1 MTRNAKLL
9 NITICCCS
17 LLLCT
22 QLAYVQANDSTSDSG
37 GDTYVAAQKL
47 GAQTRAQIAR
57 LSVHNADVTRM
68 LKLQADGDSA
78 LREDNSI
85 LAAERYGQVE
95 EGVTVLDR
103 ERMQAAN
110 ARSIV
115 RQQIEHAQKLGAG
128 VATANTYE
136 IRGDQAFANGD
147 YAEAEANY
155 AMARADIASS
165 ENATTGY

>member
-1 MTRNAKLL
+1 MTTNAKIL
-9 NITICCCS
+9 NITICSLS

-22 QLAYVQANDSTSDSG
+22 QLAYAQSTDSASRSG

-95 EGVTVLDR
+95 EGVIVLNR
-103 ERMQAAN
+103 ERLQVAS
-110 ARSIV
+110 ARSVV
-115 RQQIEHAQKLGAG
+115 RQQIKHAQRLGTE
-128 VATANTYE
+128 VATAKTYE
-136 IRGDQAFANGD
+136 IRGDDAFDNGD
-147 YAEAEANY
+147 YTEAEANY
-155 AMARADIASS
+155 AMARADVASS
-165 ENATTGY
+165 ENANTGY